1 MSIASKRHDQ
11 PDHDGCTLFPA
22 TLTRLPD
29 SASDDPIHPHET
41 QKVYLGA
48 PPVARIP
55 ETGFDSAPSRNAEIL
70 SSYFI
75 VVFFTVT
82 VITVLAFFAA
92 LMLANCWRMPTTD
105 QQAVIES
112 APWLSRVGFVTMI
125 ALLGKIG
132 FGEGAC
138 RKTGGGHPNCAS
150 VISSWCVNERERVGS
165 LDGRRPRSWGTSSRS
180 SDRQTRRLPQL
191 RRICRTAA
199 ERRGHSHSCHAPTAL
214 PLRAGG
220 DNRYF

>member
-82 VITVLAFFAA
+82 VMTVFGVLCRFNARELLENA
-92 LMLANCWRMPTTD
+92 D
-105 QQAVIES
+105 YGS
-112 APWLSRVGFVTMI
+112 A
-125 ALLGKIG
+125 
-132 FGEGAC
+132 
-138 RKTGGGHPNCAS
+138 
-150 VISSWCVNERERVGS
+150 GS
-165 LDGRRPRSWGTSSRS
+165 YRIRP
-180 SDRQTRRLPQL
+180 LVV
-191 RRICRTAA
+191 
-199 ERRGHSHSCHAPTAL
+199 
-214 PLRAGG
+214 
-220 DNRYF
+220 